1 MTGKDIYKIWA
12 PVNKKWVD
20 WIRPVPFIMID
31 ENYKVEEYCNLKEYK
46 INYLEKY
53 ENNIAIIVDLPGLE
67 SINEGISLARLGFRP
82 VPVYNGVVEQK
93 DSKAVTNN
101 YIIGEGLIWG
111 AEKLKQIEILEDAAP
126 AFLVDSNRMN
136 RFKMDDSYFD
146 NSWDLYYQDVPSSEY
161 FLKNNINKI
170 IIRGNKINRD
180 LNKILFEFQKKG
192 LEIYFT
198 DGFDIPKKV
207 KLKKVKLTKYDD

>member
-111 AEKLKQIEILEDAAP
+111 AEKLKQIEILDDAAP

-198 DGFDIPKKV
+198 YGFDIPKKV

>member
-82 VPVYNGVVEQK
+82 VPVYNGVVEQTN
-93 DSKAVTNN
+93 SKAVTNN

-111 AEKLKQIEILEDAAP
+111 AEKLKQIEILDDAAP

-198 DGFDIPKKV
+198 DGFDIPKKL

>member
-111 AEKLKQIEILEDAAP
+111 AEKLKQIEILDDAAP

-146 NSWDLYYQDVPSSEY
+146 NSWDLYYQDVPSPEY

>member
-111 AEKLKQIEILEDAAP
+111 AEKLKQIEILDDAAP

>member
-67 SINEGISLARLGFRP
+67 SINEGISLAR
-82 VPVYNGVVEQK
+82 
-93 DSKAVTNN
+93 
-101 YIIGEGLIWG
+101 
-111 AEKLKQIEILEDAAP
+111 
-126 AFLVDSNRMN
+126 
-136 RFKMDDSYFD
+136 
-146 NSWDLYYQDVPSSEY
+146 
-161 FLKNNINKI
+161 
-170 IIRGNKINRD
+170 
-180 LNKILFEFQKKG
+180 
-192 LEIYFT
+192 
-198 DGFDIPKKV
+198 
-207 KLKKVKLTKYDD
+207 

>member
-1 MTGKDIYKIWA
+1 
-12 PVNKKWVD
+12 
-20 WIRPVPFIMID
+20 
-31 ENYKVEEYCNLKEYK
+31 
-46 INYLEKY
+46 
-53 ENNIAIIVDLPGLE
+53 
-67 SINEGISLARLGFRP
+67 
-82 VPVYNGVVEQK
+82 
-93 DSKAVTNN
+93 
-101 YIIGEGLIWG
+101 
-111 AEKLKQIEILEDAAP
+111 
-126 AFLVDSNRMN
+126 MN